1 MLAIEASDVHK
12 TYKGSSRSALNGV
25 SIKSE
30 TGTIFTL
37 LGRNGA
43 GKTTFVR
50 MCATQLMPTSG
61 TIKVLGHDAVKSP
74 DTVRE
79 LITIV
84 PQEAKPL
91 RALTPWD
98 HLYNWLQIRGEYQD
112 EARRRTID
120 MLERLELIENKD
132 TPVMYMSG
140 GMKQKVLVGMAMA
153 VDAELLFLDEP
164 TIGLDP
170 LSRRQVWEA
179 IQEWKSRGK
188 TVVLTTHYMDEA
200 EMLSDRIAI
209 IDTGRVVADG
219 TMQELRRTLPHDV
232 RVDVAKDGIDQEML
246 KSFGP
251 VVDTGAGTLRVFTY
265 ESAARELS
273 ELALKKNLAF
283 TVSPV
288 TLDDVFVSLVKRGI
302 NDEAPMEAR
311 VK

>member
-1 MLAIEASDVHK
+1 VLAIEASDVHK
-12 TYKGSSRSALNGV
+12 TYKGSSRAALNGV

-74 DTVRE
+74 DSVRE

-120 MLERLELIENKD
+120 MLERLELMENKD

-179 IQEWKSRGK
+179 IKDWKNRGK

-219 TMQELRRTLPHDV
+219 TMQELRRTLPHNV

>member
-1 MLAIEASDVHK
+1 
-12 TYKGSSRSALNGV
+12 
-25 SIKSE
+25 
-30 TGTIFTL
+30 
-37 LGRNGA
+37 
-43 GKTTFVR
+43 
-50 MCATQLMPTSG
+50 MPTSG

-219 TMQELRRTLPHDV
+219 TMQELRRTLPHNV

>member
-219 TMQELRRTLPHDV
+219 TMQELRRTLPHNV